1 MKAIWRADIDAAS
14 FQPAGHRGRCLVH
27 RLAFRTLLDGPA
39 DEARC
44 LAFLSAQAGRFEAA
58 AAAKIAR
65 TGIAPDANFHL
76 DSRDIR
82 REP

>member
-1 MKAIWRADIDAAS
+1 MKAIWRPEIDAAS

-27 RLAFRTLLDGPA
+27 RLAFRALLDGPA
-39 DEARC
+39 DAGRC
-44 LAFLSAQAGRFEAA
+44 LAYLAEQSGRFEAA

-65 TGIAPDANFHL
+65 TGIGPEANFHL